1 MNWAKVLD
9 PQTGFQ
15 CLPFYDGSSGA
26 KVVAVEAEDDRTVV
40 IRLDQPSSVFLEQ
53 LAYIQ
58 CPVGVL
64 HPDSWDSAGEW
75 AKPIGTGPYRFAEWR
90 KGRYVLLEK
99 FPQYVPREEPAS
111 GLAGRKVAHAQYL
124 RFVVITDLMAT
135 KAAVVSGQIDIASYL
150 APVTALEL
158 RHNRR
163 VVTMSSEGLS
173 RRTLLIQ
180 TADPLLS
187 NVLLRRAMAHA
198 LDLETLADVAT
209 LGHADHN
216 PSTIP
221 ASLTQHTKF
230 HSQPYEYDPRRS
242 IRLIEEAGYDNQPI
256 VLTTTREEQAYFDM
270 AMIAEAMWKRVG
282 LNVLVE
288 VVELG
293 TLLSRYFDGDYQV
306 VAFEYSARLTAA
318 MNMETMLGDK
328 SVAPNRWD
336 DPLANELLSR
346 AGSTSDPAARQ
357 ALFDRIHERMMTEV
371 PVINLYNAPIVDVT
385 SKRIRGYEPWPG
397 AKPRLWNVE
406 VIE

>member
-1 MNWAKVLD
+1 
-9 PQTGFQ
+9 
-15 CLPFYDGSSGA
+15 
-26 KVVAVEAEDDRTVV
+26 
-40 IRLDQPSSVFLEQ
+40 
-53 LAYIQ
+53 
-58 CPVGVL
+58 
-64 HPDSWDSAGEW
+64 
-75 AKPIGTGPYRFAEWR
+75 
-90 KGRYVLLEK
+90 
-99 FPQYVPREEPAS
+99 
-111 GLAGRKVAHAQYL
+111 
-124 RFVVITDLMAT
+124 
-135 KAAVVSGQIDIASYL
+135 
-150 APVTALEL
+150 
-158 RHNRR
+158 
-163 VVTMSSEGLS
+163 
-173 RRTLLIQ
+173 
-180 TADPLLS
+180 
-187 NVLLRRAMAHA
+187 
-198 LDLETLADVAT
+198 
-209 LGHADHN
+209 
-216 PSTIP
+216 
-221 ASLTQHTKF
+221 
-230 HSQPYEYDPRRS
+230 
-242 IRLIEEAGYDNQPI
+242 LIEEAGYDNQPI